1 MKREPLQTAALI
13 SGAGRTIRSLELSIH
28 AQDIPVRIGV
38 VIAHD
43 EQLTGVRACRELGLE
58 VVIIPGPS
66 GPQTSDLIDQV
77 LLEHQTRLICL
88 GGYLRKFRVGELWTN
103 RVLNIHPA
111 LLPDFGGQGMYGN
124 RVHEAVL
131 RSGCSQTGCTV
142 HWVDEEYDEG
152 KHLLQKSC
160 PVRPD
165 DDVDSLAARVF
176 ELECGVYPEALSMI
190 DHHQLEAGLCEADRA

>member
-1 MKREPLQTAALI
+1 MSQEPLQAAALI
-13 SGAGRTIRSLELSIH
+13 SGAGRTIRSLELSIR
-28 AQDIPVRIGV
+28 AQRIPVRIGV

-43 EQLTGVRACRELGLE
+43 EQLPGVRACRELGLE
-58 VVIIPGPS
+58 VTIVPGSP
-66 GPQTSDLIDQV
+66 GAHTSDLVDRV
-77 LLEHQTRLICL
+77 LLEHGTRLICL
-88 GGYLRKFRVGELWTN
+88 GGYLRKFRVGELWKN

-111 LLPDFGGQGMYGN
+111 LLPDFGGRGMYGN
-124 RVHEAVL
+124 RVHQAVL
-131 RSGCSQTGCTV
+131 ESGCSKTGCTV

-176 ELECGVYPEALSMI
+176 ELECGAYPEALSMI